1 MTFEELLVKY
11 IYQHK
16 KVSLEG
22 FGTVTLSAAVPDTE
36 MIHKNRHI
44 AVEGISFE
52 HNLKAVTDENFVV
65 FFAQQKGKIKPLA
78 MSDIE
83 SHLQLARQLMNIGN
97 PYQVDGL
104 GSFEKQNN
112 GSVLLLP
119 GHYIVPFGDNMAL
132 PGRMKERAE
141 APPEKRRSEEPASG
155 SSGLSND
162 AKKIL
167 ILVAT
172 VLIVLIAGWFIWSK
186 FAGNQTGSNIPAI
199 PSADSVRPIGS
210 ADTPATSLQPS
221 ATAVVPQWKAYFR
234 QITEKQDA
242 LAKFK
247 AYSANKTVMMETAD
261 SVTFRLY
268 VLIES
273 PVSDTTKKIDSL
285 KGIFVRPIKL
295 ERAN

>member
-11 IYQHK
+11 IYQNK

-22 FGTVTLSAAVPDTE
+22 FGTVTLSGAVPDTE

-44 AVEGISFE
+44 PVDGVSFE
-52 HNLKAVTDENFVV
+52 HNLKALTDENFVT

-155 SSGLSND
+155 SGGLSND

-172 VLIVLIAGWFIWSK
+172 VLIVVIAGWFIWSK
-186 FAGNQTGSNIPAI
+186 FMGPTGSSIPAV
-199 PSADSVRPIGS
+199 PTTDTLKPIGA
-210 ADTPATSLQPS
+210 ADTPAAVQP
-221 ATAVVPQWKAYFR
+221 TAAPAVPKWKAYFR

-242 LAKFK
+242 LNKFRVY
-247 AYSANKTVMMETAD
+247 AGNKTVMMETTD
-261 SVTFRLY
+261 SVTFKLY
-268 VLIES
+268 VLLDS
-273 PVSDTTKKIDSL
+273 PVADTARKKDSL
-285 KGIFVRPIKL
+285 SKFFARPVRL
-295 ERAN
+295 EPAN